1 MSPANLLPVY
11 DGAGKDLAGLLNNDF
26 TLIGWGYSGPVQ
38 TEYAPYG
45 TFGAGKNRVNEIKD
59 NLMNVT
65 FDKEKDG
72 GLPLEAL
79 CQQGDSGGPL
89 LLKTGSGKF
98 DYQIVGVVSNANPA
112 DYGAQCQYAYAGGMA
127 REWIVNNIKLDGNG
141 DPLPAYEVDECD
153 VYFDPDGDGVFW
165 AETLAMLDADGDNK
179 ISSAEWPQAYGILSM
194 CACENAEAMFA
205 RFDEDNDQ
213 FISLSEF

>member
-1 MSPANLLPVY
+1 MIEARSHSCWDDKNQVPYSADFAILVLEKAVSPANLLPVY

-89 LLKTGSGKF
+89 LLKTGSG
-98 DYQIVGVVSNANPA
+98 
-112 DYGAQCQYAYAGGMA
+112 
-127 REWIVNNIKLDGNG
+127 
-141 DPLPAYEVDECD
+141 
-153 VYFDPDGDGVFW
+153 
-165 AETLAMLDADGDNK
+165 
-179 ISSAEWPQAYGILSM
+179 
-194 CACENAEAMFA
+194 
-205 RFDEDNDQ
+205 
-213 FISLSEF
+213 